1 MSCFKLEKL
10 KDSKVWVSLEH
21 TIMYTDLASFWAFFG
36 CIVKLQVVDNK
47 ECRHNCCGEGWTN
60 CREGN
65 T

>member
-10 KDSKVWVSLEH
+10 NDSKVWVSLEH
-21 TIMYTDLASFWAFFG
+21 TIVYTDLALFWAFFG
-36 CIVKLQVVDNK
+36 WIVKLQVVNNK
-47 ECRHNCCGEGWTN
+47 ECRHDCSGEGWTN